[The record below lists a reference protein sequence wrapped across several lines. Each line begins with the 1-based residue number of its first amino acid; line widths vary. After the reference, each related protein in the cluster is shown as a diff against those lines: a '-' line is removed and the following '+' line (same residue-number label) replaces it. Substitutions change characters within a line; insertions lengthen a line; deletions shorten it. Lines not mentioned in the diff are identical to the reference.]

1 MGRSPWL
8 QWYKQPN
15 LSQQKIVRELP
26 PNPAQYR
33 RRVVWWWWVRW
44 TVCQKIGIRSR
55 QAEVGPFLLTS
66 VIGPISWEGEY
77 GYLLDIFFAIDLLS
91 QFMSVMYPM
100 MYLSNCGSIFVSL
113 HHEFRIQQFPRGNR
127 LFGNSVL
134 NLHELLFYFREFH
147 RAGISFRAKYTTKA
161 GATGIFLTWRS
172 NANEFRAFRYA
183 CIGLG
188 DVGGQSSTVN
198 KKRCKDL
205 QFVKSLFKK
214 TNLTFYAPLNPL

>member
-1 MGRSPWL
+1 MEIYWISSLPLIYFPNSWVLCIPWCIC
-8 QWYKQPN
+8 QIVGAF
-15 LSQQKIVRELP
+15 LSH
-26 PNPAQYR
+26 
-33 RRVVWWWWVRW
+33 
-44 TVCQKIGIRSR
+44 C
-55 QAEVGPFLLTS
+55 
-66 VIGPISWEGEY
+66 
-77 GYLLDIFFAIDLLS
+77 
-91 QFMSVMYPM
+91 
-100 MYLSNCGSIFVSL
+100 SL
-113 HHEFRIQQFPRGNR
+113 HHEFRIQQFRRGNR

-198 KKRCKDL
+198 KKRCTKDL